1 MNKTTVP
8 QTPIKKRIDPF
19 DQVVGHLVSYMEL
32 ARATKFLL
40 ETTKRLTPPL
50 DLRLTTEINFCHL
63 TLTRVCNLS
72 LEAIL
77 DIVKRLVS
85 QPDFAEEVKSMA
97 NWLSPGRGRVLIT
110 PDEFGQELRTRP
122 PLPSKSLFRR

>member
-1 MNKTTVP
+1 MNKPGIP
-8 QTPIKKRIDPF
+8 QTLIKKKIDPF

-40 ETTKRLTPPL
+40 GTTKRLTPPL

-72 LEAIL
+72 SEAIL

-97 NWLSPGRGRVLIT
+97 DWLSPSKGRVLIT
-110 PDEFGQELRTRP
+110 VDEFSRMRP
-122 PLPSKSLFRR
+122 PLPSKSLFGGR